1 MGLVGAPIMQK
12 EDQTVFDAYANDND
26 VLNVQGDALTLTN
39 GTTRVTLAGTLELTR
54 DKRGLAAALAL
65 KAALDD
71 VVKKLQADPHL
82 PAKVADEPD
91 QKPGVVDNPFN

>member
-1 MGLVGAPIMQK
+1 M
-12 EDQTVFDAYANDND
+12 FDAFANDND

-71 VVKKLQADPHL
+71 VVKKLQSDPQL
-82 PAKVADEPD
+82 PAKIADEPD
-91 QKPGVVDNPFN
+91 QKPGVVDNPFS

>member
-1 MGLVGAPIMQK
+1 M
-12 EDQTVFDAYANDND
+12 FDAYANDND

-71 VVKKLQADPHL
+71 VVKKLQAEPHL

>member
-1 MGLVGAPIMQK
+1 M
-12 EDQTVFDAYANDND
+12 FDAYANDND

-39 GTTRVTLAGTLELTR
+39 GTTRVTLAGTLEITR

-71 VVKKLQADPHL
+71 VVKKLQADAHL
-82 PAKVADEPD
+82 PATIADEPD